1 MPKVYIVTG
10 APGSGKSHFVNQY
23 AGEYDIVYDFDRIA
37 EALCPQSGAH
47 GNRRFMMDL
56 LMDIR
61 KTVIRNLSS
70 GIGEWSNAYFI
81 TSSADPVQIR
91 SWLNMMKAEEIHID
105 TPLDKCIENIMADD
119 SRPHKQQQI
128 DLARDYFAKRKLAER
143 QSPELNLGPMPEPDA
158 GQELSP
164 FAKHL
169 LKAINRRASNTITE
183 TDPEDLR
190 KD

>member
-1 MPKVYIVTG
+1 MSVYIVTG
-10 APGSGKSHFVNQY
+10 APGSGKSYFVNQH

-37 EALCPQSGAH
+37 DALCPKSGVH

-61 KTVIRNLSS
+61 KTVIRILSS
-70 GIGEWSNAYFI
+70 GIGEWNNAYFI

-91 SWLNMMKAEEIHID
+91 SWLKMMKAEEIHID

-119 SRPHKQQQI
+119 TRPNKQQQI
-128 DLARDYFAKRKLAER
+128 DLARNYFAKRKLAAK
-143 QSPELNLGPMPEPDA
+143 QTPELVPDWEPVS

-169 LKAINRRASNTITE
+169 YAAMNRRASNTITE
-183 TDPEDLR
+183 TDQ
-190 KD
+190 

>member
-1 MPKVYIVTG
+1 MPNVYIVTG
-10 APGSGKSHFVNQY
+10 APGSGKSHFVNQH
-23 AGEYDIVYDFDRIA
+23 AGEYDVIYDFDRIA
-37 EALCPQSGAH
+37 ETLCPMSGQH

-61 KTVIRNLSS
+61 KTVIRNLASR
-70 GIGEWSNAYFI
+70 IGEWNNAYFI

-119 SRPHKQQQI
+119 SRPNKQQQI

-143 QSPELNLGPMPEPDA
+143 QTPELIPDPGPEPDA

-164 FAKHL
+164 FTKHL
-169 LKAINRRASNTITE
+169 LAAMNRRASNTITE
-183 TDPEDLR
+183 TDQ
-190 KD
+190 